1 MEKGKKNQLFL
12 LLLIVLAAIIIL
24 AAGLSEI
31 KLRPGQPFFIGTE
44 SLPERDVM
52 EPVSGGGA
60 LLTFIRVAFG
70 LALLGLPFAIVYFI
84 ISPEFRKRVFKSLLS
99 LLWIYAI
106 YVVLA
111 RLPPEALTLEKGI
124 IPAPPQPQDFVPPPV
139 AAFSA
144 NPPAW
149 LTFVAAFGLAAL
161 FAALLVGFV
170 WRRRQRPAS
179 ASPLDQLAQEA
190 QDALESLRAGGDLRD
205 VVLRCYFEMIQV
217 LNEQRGI
224 ERRSDVTPRE
234 FEYHL
239 ESVGLPGEHVRRLTR
254 LFEAARYGAKTVGE
268 DEERQAIACLTAIVE
283 ACEEA
288 A

>member
-1 MEKGKKNQLFL
+1 MEKGKKNQLVL
-12 LLLIVLAAIIIL
+12 LSLIVLAAIILL

-31 KLRPGQPFFIGTE
+31 KLRPGQPFFIGSE

-52 EPVSGGGA
+52 EPVSGGEA
-60 LLTFIRVAFG
+60 LLTFIRVAFA

-99 LLWIYAI
+99 LLWIYAL

-111 RLPPEALTLEKGI
+111 RLPPEALTLEKGM
-124 IPAPPQPQDFVPPPV
+124 IPGPPQPQDLVPPPV
-139 AAFSA
+139 TAFSA

-254 LFEAARYGAKTVGE
+254 LFEAARYGAKTAGE
-268 DEERQAIACLTAIVE
+268 DEERQAITCLTAIVE